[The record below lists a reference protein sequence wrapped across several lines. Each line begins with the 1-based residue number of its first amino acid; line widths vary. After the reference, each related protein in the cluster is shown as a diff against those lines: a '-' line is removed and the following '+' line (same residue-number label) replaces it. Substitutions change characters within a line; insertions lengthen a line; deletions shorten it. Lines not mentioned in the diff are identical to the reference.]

1 MYNNDCLCLAS
12 SGSRCWVGSAVMGPH
27 ADDCL
32 QTLWDFWCNP
42 EAGGS
47 PSQSVL
53 FVEGWN
59 TMTINAVYHQIS
71 NLNDRA
77 LVGSQPALT
86 QCYGQSK

>member
-1 MYNNDCLCLAS
+1 
-12 SGSRCWVGSAVMGPH
+12 MGPH
-27 ADDCL
+27 AGDCL

-47 PSQSVL
+47 PSQGVL

-86 QCYGQSK
+86 QCYGRSKYMPTVTTVHILITFAYLI